1 MIDLAQLQPEDLQG
15 LDAEAAAKVV
25 ALLIWRLHGV
35 RRLDCRARSR
45 DQAHGLSSPI
55 WISS

>member
-1 MIDLAQLQPEDLQG
+1 MIDLAQLQPQDLQG

-25 ALLIWRLHGV
+25 ALLIWRFHGV

-55 WISS
+55 